1 MLYNLIVII
10 FSSRPR
16 TFISFFWLAQW
27 QNVTTNE
34 PRERTRNRK
43 CYYSENLHSQFLPTP
58 QRALEKT
65 TTSRQFVIPF
75 SFFYILN
82 SYTIY
87 TLKCRVDPG
96 PERNSHSDT
105 AKAEEGKKSIL
116 WHSSSRI
123 ANRVEE
129 LSVVSEIKWNG
140 RNRKRV
146 ENIIIIIY
154 SLSFVQ
160 KNTEKELYAV
170 RGYKIVELGR
180 ASR

>member
-1 MLYNLIVII
+1 MAKCNNKWTEGENSKPKMLLFRKFTFTI
-10 FSSRPR
+10 FANPSTS
-16 TFISFFWLAQW
+16 A
-27 QNVTTNE
+27 
-34 PRERTRNRK
+34 RED
-43 CYYSENLHSQFLPTP
+43 S
-58 QRALEKT
+58 
-65 TTSRQFVIPF
+65 SRQFVIPF